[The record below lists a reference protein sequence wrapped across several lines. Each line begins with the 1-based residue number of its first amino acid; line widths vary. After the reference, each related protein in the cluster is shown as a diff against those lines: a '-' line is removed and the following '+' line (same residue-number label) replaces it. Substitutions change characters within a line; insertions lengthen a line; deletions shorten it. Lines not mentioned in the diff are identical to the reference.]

1 MSADD
6 PKSKESDRSED
17 PGCMDISNI
26 DHLSEYVSLSNHNLF
41 SILFFFFYYMGAKA
55 DPRGLRI
62 GIMQKWASE
71 WYVTS
76 QAQ

>member
-1 MSADD
+1 
-6 PKSKESDRSED
+6 
-17 PGCMDISNI
+17 
-26 DHLSEYVSLSNHNLF
+26 
-41 SILFFFFYYMGAKA
+41 MGAKA
-55 DPRGLRI
+55 DPRGQRV